1 MLQWIQVP
9 ALVFTPGGEGITPT
23 EQIRTKLQRVY
34 ANIVMI
40 EGLLDLVDKGKDDP
54 EIWRAAD
61 KLMLDI
67 VSILNSVSMEI
78 ESHYSE

>member
-1 MLQWIQVP
+1 M
-9 ALVFTPGGEGITPT
+9 PT
-23 EQIRTKLQRVY
+23 KEIRGKLQRVY

-40 EGLLDLVDKGKDDP
+40 ERLLDQIEKGRDDP

-67 VSILNSVSMEI
+67 VSILNSVATEF
-78 ESHYSE
+78 EAHYDQ

>member
-1 MLQWIQVP
+1 MNTVSSNT
-9 ALVFTPGGEGITPT
+9 ASREGQEIFMPT
-23 EQIRTKLQRVY
+23 KEIRAKLQRVY

-40 EGLLDLVDKGKDDP
+40 ERLLDQIEKGRDDP

-67 VSILNSVSMEI
+67 VSILNSVATEV
-78 ESHYSE
+78 ESHYDQ

>member
-1 MLQWIQVP
+1 MPVP
-9 ALVFTPGGEGITPT
+9 REGREVCMPT
-23 EQIRTKLQRVY
+23 KEIRAKLQRVY

-40 EGLLDLVDKGKDDP
+40 ERLLDQIEKGRDDP

-67 VSILNSVSMEI
+67 VSILNSVATEF
-78 ESHYSE
+78 ESHYDQ